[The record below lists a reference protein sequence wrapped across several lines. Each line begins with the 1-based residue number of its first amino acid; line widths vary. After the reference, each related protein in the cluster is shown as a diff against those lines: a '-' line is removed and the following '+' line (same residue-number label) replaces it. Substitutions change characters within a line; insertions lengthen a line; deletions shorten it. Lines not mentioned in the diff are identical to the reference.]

1 MKKLQDLT
9 YIFLKSSLANFILKK
24 VNDYVGVNFDCFPF
38 VSEVDRLLARDPLVE
53 VSILQSILSFVPHS
67 NLIGLHLV
75 VPKSYANL
83 MAVIF
88 KKEKS
93 KFNYYFLIRK
103 LILKRNI
110 LTFGSKLD
118 KQGNG
123 RPEWHKLSEIHGH
136 IETQTLEF

>member
-9 YIFLKSSLANFILKK
+9 FFKEFISKFYFKK
-24 VNDYVGVNFDCFPF
+24 VNDCVSVNFDCFPL

-93 KFNYYFLIRK
+93 KFNYFLIRK

>member
-1 MKKLQDLT
+1 MYFKEK
-9 YIFLKSSLANFILKK
+9 FNG
-24 VNDYVGVNFDCFPF
+24 YVIVKFDCWSF
-38 VSEVDRLLARDPLVE
+38 VSEVDPLLARDPLVE

-93 KFNYYFLIRK
+93 KFNYFLIRK